1 MPAGPRVNMP
11 DGSRCD
17 GHSTRR
23 RPASRRRCHGARSR
37 RRTTRPMPRPPPAPD
52 CVPPHAASRLRPDR
66 GASRDRG
73 LVRVREGVHVGSR
86 LHRQAFHLA
95 DAKRPPYSK
104 TAASSCATPQPRR
117 IVSSMTR
124 RPRHR
129 AHSRRARFARRQAH
143 PPRAPAAR
151 ESARRAARAG
161 AAPRRSGG
169 PPSTP
174 AAAGTIRA
182 GESIRTRRQPARR
195 CAAGAAP
202 PRRQAARA
210 MRQSGSPI
218 PSSLNASRSPGW
230 QSR

>member
-1 MPAGPRVNMP
+1 MPAGPRVNTRA
-11 DGSRCD
+11 GSRCD
-17 GHSTRR
+17 GHSTCR
-23 RPASRRRCHGARSR
+23 RPASHRRCHGARPR

-52 CVPPHAASRLRPDR
+52 CAPPHAASRSRPDR

-73 LVRVREGVHVGSR
+73 LVRAREGVRVGSR
-86 LHRQAFHLA
+86 LRRQAFHLA
-95 DAKRPPYSK
+95 DAKCPPYSK
-104 TAASSCATPQPRR
+104 TPASSCATPQPRR

-129 AHSRRARFARRQAH
+129 ARSRRARFARRQAR
-143 PPRAPAAR
+143 PPRASAAR

-161 AAPRRSGG
+161 AAPRRSGL

-174 AAAGTIRA
+174 AAARTIRA
-182 GESIRTRRQPARR
+182 GESIRMRRQPARR
-195 CAAGAAP
+195 CATGAAP
-202 PRRQAARA
+202 PRRQAAMA
-210 MRQSGSPI
+210 MRQSGSPT